1 MKNRPLGC
9 LAVLALGA
17 GALWFLF
24 DSFPMPGVFNQ
35 TPPSVNQTSQLPQ
48 RAGSRYIVYS
58 QEAFDAARNKKRV
71 LYFHAPWCSTCVPT
85 DKEFSA
91 NADKIPEDVV
101 LFKTD
106 YDTSTELKKKYAV
119 PYQHT
124 FVLVDAADREITK
137 WNGGAV
143 AELVEHTK

>member
-1 MKNRPLGC
+1 MKNRSFGC
-9 LAVLALGA
+9 LAALALGA

-24 DSFPMPGVFNQ
+24 DSFSMPEVFNQ
-35 TPPSVNQTSQLPQ
+35 TSPSVNQTSQLPQ
-48 RAGSRYIVYS
+48 QSRYIVYS
-58 QEAFDAARNKKRV
+58 QEAFDAARNEKRV
-71 LYFHAPWCSTCVPT
+71 LYFHAPWCPTCVPT

-91 NADKIPEDVV
+91 NADQIPEEVV

-106 YDTSTELKKKYAV
+106 YDTSGELKKKYNI

-124 FVLVDAADREITK
+124 FVLVDAAGREITK